1 MKRMKTSL
9 KILFFAL
16 CVAVMLPSCKD
27 DEDVAVTGVQLD
39 ETIEARMG
47 ETTPIA
53 ATILPVDA
61 SNKSLTWLSRNESV
75 VTVTNGVLTPVSQGT
90 AIVVVKTAEGNYTDS
105 CTVIVVAAAGA
116 TDTLKGNITV
126 NRLIKADVKT
136 IVKGWVY
143 IKDGATL
150 TIEAGA
156 VLRGQTDSKAS
167 IIVERG
173 GKIMAEGTA
182 QKPIVFS
189 SNKPV
194 GSRQPGDIGG
204 IILCGKA
211 PINVAGGEAEIEG
224 GVGSKYGGN
233 NPSDNSGILKY
244 IRIEYPGYAFATDKE
259 INGLTMGGV
268 GNGTTIE
275 YIQVSY
281 SYDDAYEWFGGTVNC
296 KHLVTLGAWDDDFDT
311 DYGFSGSVQYGVS
324 LRIADLADQSKS
336 NGFESDNDGTGS
348 SNTPITNPK
357 FCNMSIFGPRYQAS
371 STYNSNYQ
379 AAMHIRRKSNLEVYN
394 SVFAGFPKG
403 VLFADSKGNGG
414 SGAQIKNCVIAAM
427 GDNYS
432 GNAAGEEAFFTDA
445 SRNNRVFSNYSDLLL
460 NAPFNTTGPNFLPQA
475 NSPLLTG
482 ATSTVPTGL
491 TAETYIGAFGSTDW
505 TTGWT
510 NWNPQQSVY

>member
-1 MKRMKTSL
+1 MKRNMLKTL
-9 KILFFAL
+9 AIAL
-16 CVAVMLPSCKD
+16 SIALTIQSCKKD
-27 DEDVAVTGVQLD
+27 DKDVAVTGVQLD

-47 ETTPIA
+47 ATTPIS

-61 SNKSLTWLSRNESV
+61 SNKSVSWISRNESI
-75 VTVTNGVLTPVSQGT
+75 VTVANGVLTPVSQGT
-90 AIVVVKTAEGNYTDS
+90 TTVVVKTSEGNFTDS
-105 CTVIVVAAAGA
+105 CKVIVVAAVGA
-116 TDTLKGNITV
+116 TDTIQGNITV
-126 NRLIKADVKT
+126 NRLIKADVKN

-143 IKDGATL
+143 VKDGVTL

-156 VLRGQTDSKAS
+156 VLRGHIDSKAS

-173 GKIMAEGTA
+173 GKIIAEGSA
-182 QKPIVFS
+182 QKPIIFS
-189 SNKPV
+189 SNKPI

-233 NPSDNSGILKY
+233 NPADNSGVLKY
-244 IRIEYPGYAFATDKE
+244 VRIEYPGYAFAPDKE

-268 GNGTTIE
+268 GNGTTID
-275 YIQVSY
+275 YVQVSY
-281 SYDDAYEWFGGTVNC
+281 SYDDAYEWFGGNVNC
-296 KHLVTLGAWDDDFDT
+296 KHLITLGAWDDDFDT
-311 DYGFSGSVQYGVS
+311 DYGFSGTVQYGVS
-324 LRIADLADQSKS
+324 LRDANLADKSKS

-357 FCNMSIFGPRYQAS
+357 FCNISIYGPRYDAAS
-371 STYNSNYQ
+371 TINSNYQ

-403 VLFADSKGNGG
+403 ILFKDSQGNAGT
-414 SGAQIKNCVIAAM
+414 GAQIKNCIIASM

-432 GNAAGEEAFFTDA
+432 GNTAGEEAFFTDA
-445 SRNNRVFSNYSDLLL
+445 SRSNRALANYSDLVL
-460 NAPFNTTGPNFLPQA
+460 ATPFNATAPNFLPQA

-482 ATSTVPTGL
+482 AATTLPAGL
-491 TAETYIGAFGSTDW
+491 TVETFVGAFGATDW
-505 TTGWT
+505 TAGWA
-510 NWNPQQSVY
+510 NWNPQQSTY